1 MLRHCP
7 LMLLIVFSLVFLDRR
22 EVKAGPPN
30 EVIQDFPVGQ
40 PAKTSWKVHFAHGPG
55 RGLYITGAWFKRA
68 ANEPWMQVIYE
79 AGLVELFVPYHSGS
93 PRYYDL
99 TSFNF
104 PLVLASQADA
114 GPNGTVLDSV
124 VVKEVR
130 DRGVMWKDD
139 TAGRRGQELVLWATL
154 DAANYNYVMQYGFQ
168 DDGTITIRLGA
179 TARNL
184 PSREME
190 AHMHNGLWRLDI
202 DLDGFPHHSV
212 MLMKHVEPPGSQSAT
227 DGAVPFNNGK
237 EGFADW
243 IPTEFTE
250 VSVMNTQKKNGQGKN
265 VSYDLMPKKDG
276 LARHFEDFT
285 HHDFWVTR
293 YHSNERF
300 YTQLPTYIANQE
312 SSQDTDVVIWCAT
325 SMHHLPRS
333 EDGKFVNGV
342 WDGVALLMWSGFDL
356 RPRDLFDTTPL
367 HP

>member
-1 MLRHCP
+1 MSPPRALVV
-7 LMLLIVFSLVFLDRR
+7 LLVLSILLVHVFPTS
-22 EVKAGPPN
+22 AAPAN

-40 PAKTSWKVHFAHGPG
+40 AAQTSWKVHFAHGPQ
-55 RGLYITGAWFKRA
+55 RGLYITGAWFKRGPS
-68 ANEPWMQVIYE
+68 EPWLQVIYE
-79 AGLVELFVPYHSGS
+79 IGLAELFVPYHSGS

-99 TSFNF
+99 TSYHFD
-104 PLVLASQADA
+104 LVTASQADA

-139 TAGRRGQELVLWATL
+139 TAGRRGQELVLWGTL

-168 DDGTITIRLGA
+168 DDGTITVRLGA

-184 PSREME
+184 PGAELE
-190 AHMHNGLWRLDI
+190 AHMHNGLWRVDI
-202 DLDGFPHHSV
+202 DLDGFPHNSV
-212 MLMKHVEPPGSQSAT
+212 MVMKHVEPSGSQSAT
-227 DGAVPFNNGK
+227 DSAPVFNNGK

-243 IPTEFTE
+243 NPLEFTE
-250 VSVMNTQKKNGQGKN
+250 LSIMNTQKKNGQGKN
-265 VSYDLMPKKDG
+265 ISYDLMPMKHG
-276 LARHFEDFT
+276 VARHFEDFT
-285 HHDFWVTR
+285 KHDFWVTR
-293 YHSNERF
+293 YRYTERF
-300 YTQLPTYIANQE
+300 YTELPKYIANQE
-312 SSQDTDVVIWCAT
+312 PIQDNDVVIWCPT

-333 EDGKFVNGV
+333 EDGRFVANT